1 MLKRVVIAD
10 TSCLIVLTKIDALQF
25 LKKLY
30 QEIFVTPEIVTE
42 FGDELPEWIVVEE
55 VSDKRFLQILNTSL
69 DLGEASAIALALE
82 KKDSLLI
89 LDDLRGRREAEKLG
103 LRITGTL
110 GVLLKAKQQ
119 DVIKKI
125 KPYIEKLK
133 QRDFHISLQ
142 LEKEIL
148 ELSGEK

>member
-89 LDDLRGRREAEKLG
+89 LDDLKGRREAEKLG